1 MRKKLVIMIM
11 FSMLIVMGIVLNSG
25 KAFSNDEI
33 TIEDDSNVKWVI
45 PPQFDDA
52 WDFSEGMALVKKD
65 GKCGFIAHPG
75 TDTEK

>member
-1 MRKKLVIMIM
+1 MKKKLVIMIM

-25 KAFSNDEI
+25 KVFSNDET

-52 WDFSEGMALVKKD
+52 WDFSEGLAAVKKN
-65 GKCGFIAHPG
+65 KKWGFIAHPD